1 MSFGVYMADVYYG
14 VAGNPVSH
22 SISPL
27 LVSIVAQHLEQQKG
41 IGTGFT
47 IKSLNLIEAESI
59 QDALAWGYAKTI
71 PEPINWD
78 YTSSP
83 FGKFRNRALIQKAL
97 EITEGINEENENF
110 LDVNDN
116 INRAT
121 FPLDS
126 GSKLPKKSFSEEI
139 WINLTTP
146 LKHQLTSQ
154 AVMDFNESSKIE
166 SVNVLRWDGHGWW
179 SSNVDGCG
187 VVRCAEYFGID
198 VTSGATLCLIGGGS
212 AARST
217 AYAWTKSGGKIK
229 LVSGRRQL
237 IEGPWSKSIVESDE
251 YDLLINFDSDE
262 IPDQFLGKGMILSP
276 RYKSMEGDIDQRCM
290 DLLEQ
295 HYDGRWMLV
304 AQHLECWR
312 QLWAPQNIDYL
323 PSISLLMTKLIHA
336 ETVLAS
342 YT

>member
-1 MSFGVYMADVYYG
+1 LSFGQYMADIYYG
-14 VAGNPVSH
+14 VAGKPVSH
-22 SISPL
+22 SISPIL
-27 LVSIVAQHLEQQKG
+27 MSIVAQHLEQQDVTG
-41 IGTGFT
+41 IKFN
-47 IKSLNLIEAESI
+47 IKSLNLIEADSI

-71 PEPINWD
+71 PEPVNWN
-78 YTSSP
+78 YTNSP

-97 EITEGINEENENF
+97 EITESIKEGNKNF
-110 LDVNDN
+110 IDRSDT
-116 INRAT
+116 INRAK
-121 FPLDS
+121 FPLDKA
-126 GSKLPKKSFSEEI
+126 SKLPNKPFSEEI

-198 VTSGATLCLIGGGS
+198 VKSGGILCLIGGGS

-217 AYAWTKSGGKIK
+217 AYAWTKSGGKLK
-229 LVSGRRQL
+229 LVNGRREL
-237 IEGPWSKSIVESDE
+237 KEGPWSKSIVESDDF
-251 YDLLINFDSDE
+251 DLLVNFDNDEISDE
-262 IPDQFLGKGMILSP
+262 LLGKGVVLSP
-276 RYKSMEGDIDQRCM
+276 KYKSMDGDVDERCKE
-290 DLLEQ
+290 LSTQ

-312 QLWAPQNIDYL
+312 QLWAPQNIEIL
-323 PSISLLMTKLIHA
+323 PSMSLLMTKLVHA

>member
-1 MSFGVYMADVYYG
+1 MADVYYG
-14 VAGNPVSH
+14 VAGKPVSH

-27 LVSIVAQHLEQQKG
+27 LTSIVAQHLEQQEASG
-41 IGTGFT
+41 IKFE
-47 IKSLNLIEAESI
+47 IKSLNLIEADSI

-71 PEPINWD
+71 PEPVNWN
-78 YTSSP
+78 YTNSP

-97 EITEGINEENENF
+97 EITESIKEENKNF
-110 LDVNDN
+110 IDRSNT
-116 INRAT
+116 INRAK
-121 FPLDS
+121 FPLDKP
-126 GSKLPKKSFSEEI
+126 SKLPGKPFSEEI

-154 AVMDFNESSKIE
+154 AVMDFNASSKIE

-198 VTSGATLCLIGGGS
+198 VKSGAVLCLIGGGS

-217 AYAWTKSGGKIK
+217 AYAWTKSGGKIN
-229 LVSGRRQL
+229 SINGRREL
-237 IEGPWSKSIVESDE
+237 KDGPWSDSIVESKE
-251 YDLLINFDSDE
+251 FDLLVNFDNNE
-262 IPDQFLGKGMILSP
+262 IPDELLGKGLVLSP
-276 RYKSMEGDIDQRCM
+276 NYKLMDGDAEERCIE
-290 DLLEQ
+290 LLNQ

-312 QLWAPQNIDYL
+312 QLWTPQHIDIL
-323 PSISLLMTKLIHA
+323 PSISLLMTKLVHA

>member
-1 MSFGVYMADVYYG
+1 MADVYYG

-41 IGTGFT
+41 VGTDFT
-47 IKSLNLIEAESI
+47 IKSLNLIEADSI

-71 PEPINWD
+71 PQPINWD
-78 YTSSP
+78 YTNSP

-97 EITEGINEENENF
+97 EITEEIKVENENF
-110 LDVNDN
+110 IDVNDD
-116 INRAT
+116 INRAK
-121 FPLDS
+121 FPLHKAT
-126 GSKLPKKSFSEEI
+126 KLPKKSFSEEV

-154 AVMDFNESSKIE
+154 AVMDFNQSSKIE

-198 VTSGATLCLIGGGS
+198 VTSGAVLCLIGGGS

-217 AYAWTKSGGKIK
+217 AYAWTKCGGKVI
-229 LVSGRRQL
+229 LVDGRREMM
-237 IEGPWSKSIVESDE
+237 EGPWSESITESKD

-262 IPDQFLGKGMILSP
+262 IPDELHGKGLILSP
-276 RYKSMEGDIDQRCM
+276 RYKSMDGDVDKRCM

-295 HYDGRWMLV
+295 EYDGRWMLV

-312 QLWAPQNIDYL
+312 QLWAPQHIDLL
-323 PSISLLMTKLIHA
+323 PSISLLMTKLVHA